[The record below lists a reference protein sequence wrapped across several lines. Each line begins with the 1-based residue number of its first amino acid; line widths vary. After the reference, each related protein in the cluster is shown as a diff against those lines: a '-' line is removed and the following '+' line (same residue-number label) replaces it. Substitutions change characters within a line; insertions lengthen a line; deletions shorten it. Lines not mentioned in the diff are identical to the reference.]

1 MSIADDDFHS
11 LIRVIDR
18 LLGPDGCPWDKE
30 QTVLSLSH
38 MVLEEVC
45 EVIDTLRDAEPE
57 RLADELGD
65 LIIGAM
71 FLAKAAEKEHRFAW
85 ERPFQKAT
93 EKLIRRH
100 PHIFTEDQ
108 KITTVQEVEKQW
120 DEIKST
126 EAEHLGRKSR
136 FDGIPR
142 SLPSLSMMQKL
153 LGKTKKSVPLHQT
166 IQNLIEKECP
176 EEDEDI
182 ARRITAHILE
192 AEEKG
197 IQAEQALRIFFA
209 TCRDTLIEQEKTLNS
224 CQSDSEI

>member
-30 QTVLSLSH
+30 QTVFSLSH

-108 KITTVQEVEKQW
+108 KITTVQEV
-120 DEIKST
+120 
-126 EAEHLGRKSR
+126 
-136 FDGIPR
+136 
-142 SLPSLSMMQKL
+142 
-153 LGKTKKSVPLHQT
+153 
-166 IQNLIEKECP
+166 
-176 EEDEDI
+176 
-182 ARRITAHILE
+182 
-192 AEEKG
+192 
-197 IQAEQALRIFFA
+197 
-209 TCRDTLIEQEKTLNS
+209 
-224 CQSDSEI
+224 